1 MSARSASDVTKLKD
15 QAAKYIVKG
24 SWGSAIKVLLQAQ
37 QLAPNDTY
45 IARKI
50 GDCYQRDGDNDS
62 AVEAYK
68 VAAKLF
74 AAAGFLFKAI
84 SVNKIIL
91 SIDPNET
98 DVQEALAA
106 LYSKRDGPA
115 RPAPKHW
122 RAVEEMQFGMVE
134 PEQIGMVET
143 VQLDPVEP
151 QQPDPVESE
160 QVQGSEAVAEEAFE
174 IDLDLAKV
182 DPEKLP
188 WTPLFSDLMEEELN
202 RVIDR
207 IVPVYAAAG
216 TVICREGDQ
225 ADSMFV
231 ISHGLVRVTS
241 RDTSGNPLWLTNLSE
256 GEFFGEFGFFADGK
270 RHADVI
276 AAEDVELL
284 QIGKKEIEEIVNEFP
299 RIREV
304 LYLFYKQ
311 RVVDTLLAK
320 NPLFKSLSPPQR
332 KELIEQASLEIHE
345 AGSTIIQEGDD
356 GESLYI
362 LKNGEAEV
370 FTAMGDERIDLAVL
384 KPGDIFG
391 EISIL
396 TGMPTSANVV
406 AQTRTELVK
415 FSKREVMAMAE
426 KHQQLA
432 HLLSE
437 TKEHR
442 VEETIQRILTEG
454 FV

>member
-1 MSARSASDVTKLKD
+1 LSVRSASEVTQLKD
-15 QAAKYIVKG
+15 QAARHIVRG
-24 SWGSAIKVLLQAQ
+24 SWSSAIKVLLQAQ

-50 GDCYQRDGDNDS
+50 GDCYQRAGDKDA

-115 RPAPKHW
+115 PPPPKKKPEVKEPVP
-122 RAVEEMQFGMVE
+122 AVEEMQFGMVE

-143 VQLDPVEP
+143 VQLDPVK
-151 QQPDPVESE
+151 QQPQEIEPVEEDS
-160 QVQGSEAVAEEAFE
+160 FE

-182 DPEKLP
+182 DRDKLP
-188 WTPLFSDLMEEELN
+188 WTPLFSDMTEEELN

-207 IVPVYAAAG
+207 LVPINAAAG
-216 TVICREGDQ
+216 TVICREGDT

-241 RDTSGNPLWLTNLSE
+241 RDTDGNPLWLTNLSE
-256 GEFFGEFGFFADGK
+256 GEFFGEFGFFSDGK

-284 QIGKKEIEEIVNEFP
+284 QIGKKEIEDIVNEFP
-299 RIREV
+299 RIRDV

-320 NPLFKSLSPPQR
+320 NPLFKSLSPAQR
-332 KELIEQASLEIHE
+332 KELIAQASLEVHE

-370 FTAMGDERIDLAVL
+370 FTALGDERIDLAVL

-396 TGMPTSANVV
+396 TGTPTSANVV
-406 AQTRTELVK
+406 AQARTELVK
-415 FSKREVMAMAE
+415 FSKSEVMAMAD

-442 VEETIQRILTEG
+442 VEETIQRIQTEG